1 MQKNNDII
9 NIINI
14 IRIISFWAPVLSPHS
29 RIILSLIVSPSL
41 LRIYSKRQS
50 FRRQIYKDLDR
61 NLFQPSETNR
71 RSNIRFYYL
80 L

>member
-41 LRIYSKRQS
+41 LRIYSKRQEK
-50 FRRQIYKDLDR
+50 IYK
-61 NLFQPSETNR
+61 TNIQR
-71 RSNIRFYYL
+71 PRS
-80 L
+80 